1 MDHNE
6 ISMCMDVKLDTND
19 KRAIALRYKTWTRC
33 QVKIEAIKCVPCFL
47 RLSFQDEPQQQQQ
60 QTHHKMLSVSVNVP
74 GVNISLATSRT
85 KQHSYGLFWTQNRRD
100 CFIYFALETETACRR
115 HMKWMKKSIK
125 NLELYRQVFL
135 EQRRLSRDNSQKLL
149 GPLPSLPDSLCF
161 DLDANSFNFSA
172 RVSQIYEEI
181 FDGSRVSRASI
192 ASGIY
197 EEMNLTNA
205 GAARAILELPP
216 ALPPLPAH
224 RKRINTFECQPGEI
238 PRSSTNPESELAKK
252 KKYKIMLDNIFGQKR
267 RSGSA
272 SDTGQMLELQQPE
285 QELALYENAP
295 TPEATPPLKRNA
307 ANQHLKNA
315 QRNSFSSP
323 DLSKLNFLD
332 TFGEALSSEELNI
345 SLEDSAIEPI
355 SRNALL
361 AQITRQLSRADSL
374 ESLNVSEQL
383 PHNFNFSA
391 CNSSTINLIGANGA
405 VSLTQAQLLQSKKK
419 VLVDDLNGYCV
430 MAPIIQKPNSKNEQ
444 QLEKKPSTS
453 TASTS
458 SGYSTG
464 SYCSST
470 SSCNTDEQTA
480 KVANVVAPVLTE
492 AIHNESEIYESM
504 HIHSTVNTNGI
515 LAEHLYENLLAIKA
529 AQELEAQPL
538 GLGYGLSTSTPTES
552 PLLPALPPKQQT
564 PSTAGEQREPEEDY
578 YQTPRKSIISVD
590 DKIPSYYPNSCDT
603 LKSKRRSP
611 SSGVDAVRHLAS
623 ARLRRDRKENLYIS
637 SPQQII
643 EQRQKGAQCTTSS
656 SSAMSSPSSSSSS
669 TNKTKTLNKKTA
681 AHKISEG
688 VYAVTHAAKRTSNH
702 NNNNNNNHN
711 NNNDVASTVS
721 AGDEELL
728 QLAMLQN
735 IDFKFDDGQVQV
747 EASSTSSNNSSNSSS
762 KCKSRSKSNLLQ
774 LEDEYEHCYQAAE
787 RATRMLQKY
796 ATLAKFGNSP
806 TKQQQQL
813 KAMTQSQSV
822 ANTPNELQQQVQV
835 VAPPTVNSLKKFA
848 SLPRFKKIDFSP
860 LKLRLNNVLQRNPT
874 QAAQSPQ

>member
-6 ISMCMDVKLDTND
+6 ISMCMDVKLDTHD

-47 RLSFQDEPQQQQQ
+47 RLSFQSLAEEEPQQQQ
-60 QTHHKMLSVSVNVP
+60 KLLSVSVNVP

-85 KQHSYGLFWTQNRRD
+85 KQHSYGLFWTQNRRE
-100 CFIYFALETETACRR
+100 CFIYFALETETSCRR
-115 HMKWMKKSIK
+115 HMKWIKKSIK

-135 EQRRLSRDNSQKLL
+135 EQRRLSRDTSQKAL
-149 GPLPSLPDSLCF
+149 GPLPNLPDSLCF
-161 DLDANSFNFSA
+161 DLDANSFSFSA

-181 FDGSRVSRASI
+181 FDGSRISRASV

-197 EEMNLTNA
+197 EEMNLTSV
-205 GAARAILELPP
+205 GAARAILEMPP
-216 ALPPLPAH
+216 ALPPLPTH

-252 KKYKIMLDNIFGQKR
+252 KKYKNMLDNIFGQKR

-272 SDTGQMLELQQPE
+272 SVGDPRPEREEEREVEEPPQQ
-285 QELALYENAP
+285 LALYENDP
-295 TPEATPPLKRNA
+295 TPEPAPASKKRISNI
-307 ANQHLKNA
+307 QNA

-345 SLEDSAIEPI
+345 SLEDSAIEDN

-361 AQITRQLSRADSL
+361 AQITRQISKADSL
-374 ESLNVSEQL
+374 ESLNMSEQL

-391 CNSSTINLIGANGA
+391 CNTSTINLIGSNGA
-405 VSLTQAQLLQSKKK
+405 VSLNNPQLVKGKKK

-430 MAPIIQKPNSKNEQ
+430 MAPIIQKMSRNSEVP
-444 QLEKKPSTS
+444 LEKKPSAS

-470 SSCNTDEQTA
+470 SSCNTDQDQMA
-480 KVANVVAPVLTE
+480 KISNAIVPVTVAQNQ
-492 AIHNESEIYESM
+492 SDIYEPM
-504 HIHSTVNTNGI
+504 HVNSINSNSI

-529 AQELEAQPL
+529 SQELEAQPL

-564 PSTAGEQREPEEDY
+564 PTTDQREQEEEDY

-611 SSGVDAVRHLAS
+611 SSADAAPGMRHLVS
-623 ARLRRDRKENLYIS
+623 ARLRRGERKENLYIS

-643 EQRQKGAQCTTSS
+643 EQRQKTSQSTTSS
-656 SSAMSSPSSSSSS
+656 SLA
-669 TNKTKTLNKKTA
+669 KTKSLNKKTA

-688 VYAVTHAAKRTSNH
+688 VYAVTHSTKRASNGISNNNNS
-702 NNNNNNNHN
+702 NNNNNNN
-711 NNNDVASTVS
+711 DIQPV
-721 AGDEELL
+721 GEEELL

-735 IDFKFDDGQVQV
+735 IDFKFDDGQAP
-747 EASSTSSNNSSNSSS
+747 EASGSSSNNIIKN
-762 KCKSRSKSNLLQ
+762 KSKSKSSQ

-806 TKQQQQL
+806 SKQQQQL
-813 KAMTQSQSV
+813 QHQHLQLKAAMTQSQSV
-822 ANTPNELQQQVQV
+822 ANTPNELQQQV
-835 VAPPTVNSLKKFA
+835 APPVNSLKKFA

-874 QAAQSPQ
+874 TTPQSPQ

>member
-6 ISMCMDVKLDTND
+6 ISMCMDVKLDTHD
-19 KRAIALRYKTWTRC
+19 KRAIALRYKSWTRC

-47 RLSFQDEPQQQQQ
+47 RLSFQSLNDDEPQQQPQQ
-60 QTHHKMLSVSVNVP
+60 PQQHKLLSISVNVP

-115 HMKWMKKSIK
+115 HMKWIKKSIK

-135 EQRRLSRDNSQKLL
+135 EQRRLSRDTSQR
-149 GPLPSLPDSLCF
+149 GPLPNLPDSLCF
-161 DLDANSFNFSA
+161 ELDANSFNFSA

-181 FDGSRVSRASI
+181 FDGSRISRASI

-197 EEMNLTNA
+197 EEMNLTSAN
-205 GAARAILELPP
+205 AARAILEMPP

-252 KKYKIMLDNIFGQKR
+252 KKYKNMLDNIFGQKR

-272 SDTGQMLELQQPE
+272 SVDGPPPERDEEREEQQP
-285 QELALYENAP
+285 QQQLPLYENAP
-295 TPEATPPLKRNA
+295 TPETAPPRKRTPNI
-307 ANQHLKNA
+307 KNA

-345 SLEDSAIEPI
+345 SLEDSAIEDN
-355 SRNALL
+355 SRQALL
-361 AQITRQLSRADSL
+361 DQITRHVSRADSL

-391 CNSSTINLIGANGA
+391 CNTSTINLIGSNGA
-405 VSLTQAQLLQSKKK
+405 VSVTSGQLLQAKKKK

-430 MAPIIQKPNSKNEQ
+430 MAPIIQKIDSNGEVA
-444 QLEKKPSTS
+444 LEKKPSAS

-464 SYCSST
+464 SYSSST
-470 SSCNTDEQTA
+470 SSCNTDEQTVKISA
-480 KVANVVAPVLTE
+480 PAPVAVALE
-492 AIHNESEIYESM
+492 AHNESDIYEPM
-504 HIHSTVNTNGI
+504 HVNSLNSHNSI
-515 LAEHLYENLLAIKA
+515 LADHLYENLLAFKA
-529 AQELEAQPL
+529 SQELEGQPL

-564 PSTAGEQREPEEDY
+564 PTTDQREQLEQEEEDY

-611 SSGVDAVRHLAS
+611 SSADAAAPGMRHLVS
-623 ARLRRDRKENLYIS
+623 ARLRRERKENLYIS

-643 EQRQKGAQCTTSS
+643 EQRQKTTATLCTNTPTTTSTSS
-656 SSAMSSPSSSSSS
+656 SSSLA
-669 TNKTKTLNKKTA
+669 KTKTLNKKTA

-688 VYAVTHAAKRTSNH
+688 VYAVTHATKRISH
-702 NNNNNNNHN
+702 NNNNNNNN
-711 NNNDVASTVS
+711 NNQNDIQA
-721 AGDEELL
+721 AEEELL

-735 IDFKFDDGQVQV
+735 IDFKFDDGKAS
-747 EASSTSSNNSSNSSS
+747 EASSSNNPNIKSKTKSS
-762 KCKSRSKSNLLQ
+762 Q

-806 TKQQQQL
+806 TKQQQQQQLPL
-813 KAMTQSQSV
+813 KPVMTQSQS
-822 ANTPNELQQQVQV
+822 PNELQQQQQQV
-835 VAPPTVNSLKKFA
+835 AVAPVNSLKKFA
-848 SLPRFKKIDFSP
+848 SLPRFRKIDFSP

-874 QAAQSPQ
+874 AAPQSPQ

>member
-6 ISMCMDVKLDTND
+6 ISMCMDVKLDTHD
-19 KRAIALRYKTWTRC
+19 KRAIALQYKTWTKC
-33 QVKIEAIKCVPCFL
+33 LVKIEAIKCVPCFL
-47 RLSFQDEPQQQQQ
+47 RLSFQSVQSDEEPQQQQSQLHSQ
-60 QTHHKMLSVSVNVP
+60 QKLLSVSVNVP
-74 GVNISLATSRT
+74 GVSLSLATSRT

-100 CFIYFALETETACRR
+100 CFIYFALDTETACRR
-115 HMKWMKKSIK
+115 HMKWLKKSIK

-135 EQRRLSRDNSQKLL
+135 EQRRLSRDNSAQKLL
-149 GPLPSLPDSLCF
+149 GPLPNLPDSFCF
-161 DLDANSFNFSA
+161 ELEANSFSLSA

-181 FDGSRVSRASI
+181 FDGSRISRASI

-197 EEMNLTNA
+197 EEMNLSSVCAA
-205 GAARAILELPP
+205 GKILEVPP

-252 KKYKIMLDNIFGQKR
+252 KKYKNMLDNIFGQKR

-272 SDTGQMLELQQPE
+272 SVGAEREREADEEQQ
-285 QELALYENAP
+285 QQQLVLYENAP
-295 TPEATPPLKRNA
+295 TPETAPPRKRSSNMRDA
-307 ANQHLKNA
+307 H
-315 QRNSFSSP
+315 RNSFSSP

-345 SLEDSAIEPI
+345 SLEDSLIEHN
-355 SRNALL
+355 SRKVLL
-361 AQITRQLSRADSL
+361 AQITRQLSKADSL

-405 VSLTQAQLLQSKKK
+405 VAQAHPRSLQAKKK
-419 VLVDDLNGYCV
+419 VLIDDLNGYCV
-430 MAPIIQKPNSKNEQ
+430 MAPILPKTKAGSNAP
-444 QLEKKPSTS
+444 LEKKPSAS

-470 SSCNTDEQTA
+470 SSCNTDDQAA
-480 KVANVVAPVLTE
+480 KILTE
-492 AIHNESEIYESM
+492 PAATVAATAQNESCIYEAMHGRSM
-504 HIHSTVNTNGI
+504 EQNSI
-515 LAEHLYENLLAIKA
+515 LAEHLYENLLAVKA
-529 AQELEAQPL
+529 SQELELA
-538 GLGYGLSTSTPTES
+538 YGLSTSTPTES
-552 PLLPALPPKQQT
+552 PLMPALPPKQHT
-564 PSTAGEQREPEEDY
+564 PVADGGETQQPEEDY

-611 SSGVDAVRHLAS
+611 SNSAESAPGMRHLVS
-623 ARLRRDRKENLYIS
+623 ARLRRERKENLYIS

-643 EQRQKGAQCTTSS
+643 EQRQKSTSAS
-656 SSAMSSPSSSSSS
+656 PASASSSSSP
-669 TNKTKTLNKKTA
+669 TVVKTKTLSKKTA

-688 VYAVTHAAKRTSNH
+688 VYAVTHAAKRTSQGIS
-702 NNNNNNNHN
+702 NNNNNNNIN
-711 NNNDVASTVS
+711 ELQLQPAN
-721 AGDEELL
+721 AGEEQLL

-735 IDFKFDDGQVQV
+735 IDFKFDDGQAP
-747 EASSTSSNNSSNSSS
+747 EPCSSS
-762 KCKSRSKSNLLQ
+762 GSDIATKSKCAQ

-806 TKQQQQL
+806 SKKQQQQL
-813 KAMTQSQSV
+813 QLKAAMTQSV
-822 ANTPNELQQQVQV
+822 ANTPSELQQQQQQQQQL
-835 VAPPTVNSLKKFA
+835 APSGNSLKKFA

-860 LKLRLNNVLQRNPT
+860 LKLRLNNVLQRNAT
-874 QAAQSPQ
+874 AAAPASPQ

>member
-19 KRAIALRYKTWTRC
+19 KRAIALRYKSWTRC
-33 QVKIEAIKCVPCFL
+33 LVKIEAIKCVPCFL
-47 RLSFQDEPQQQQQ
+47 RLSFQSLQEDEPQQQQSQ
-60 QTHHKMLSVSVNVP
+60 QQQNHHHHHKLLSVSVNVP

-85 KQHSYGLFWTQNRRD
+85 KQHSYGIFWTQNRRD

-115 HMKWMKKSIK
+115 HMKWIKKSIK

-135 EQRRLSRDNSQKLL
+135 EQRRLSRDTSQKLL
-149 GPLPSLPDSLCF
+149 GPLPNLPDSLCF
-161 DLDANSFNFSA
+161 ELDANSFNFST

-205 GAARAILELPP
+205 GAARAILEMPP

-252 KKYKIMLDNIFGQKR
+252 KKYKTMLDNIFGQKR

-272 SDTGQMLELQQPE
+272 SEAPQPE

-295 TPEATPPLKRNA
+295 TPEATPPLKRNS
-307 ANQHLKNA
+307 NQHLKNS

-345 SLEDSAIEPI
+345 SLEDSAIEHT
-355 SRNALL
+355 SRHALL

-374 ESLNVSEQL
+374 ESLNVSGQL

-405 VSLTQAQLLQSKKK
+405 VCLTNAQLLQSRQK

-430 MAPIIQKPNSKNEQ
+430 MAPIVQKPNGNGNNEP
-444 QLEKKPSTS
+444 LEKKPSTS

-470 SSCNTDEQTA
+470 SSCNTDEQSA
-480 KVANVVAPVLTE
+480 KLGNPAAVVPAP
-492 AIHNESEIYESM
+492 AASAAAHNESDIYESM
-504 HIHSTVNTNGI
+504 HINSSNNI

-529 AQELEAQPL
+529 AQELETQPL
-538 GLGYGLSTSTPTES
+538 GMGYGLSTSTPTES

-564 PSTAGEQREPEEDY
+564 PSTAGKEQRAPEEEDY

-611 SSGVDAVRHLAS
+611 GSGDAVRHLAS
-623 ARLRRDRKENLYIS
+623 ARLRRERKENLYIS

-643 EQRQKGAQCTTSS
+643 EQRQKATQSTTSS
-656 SSAMSSPSSSSSS
+656 STATSASSLLV
-669 TNKTKTLNKKTA
+669 KTKTLNKKTA

-688 VYAVTHAAKRTSNH
+688 VYAVTHATKRSSSH
-702 NNNNNNNHN
+702 NNNNNNQNNN
-711 NNNDVASTVS
+711 NNNDVAATAN
-721 AGDEELL
+721 AGEEELL

-735 IDFKFDDGQVQV
+735 IDFKFDDGQAQP
-747 EASSTSSNNSSNSSS
+747 EASSSSSNKS
-762 KCKSRSKSNLLQ
+762 KSRSKSREVQ

-813 KAMTQSQSV
+813 KVAMTQSQS
-822 ANTPNELQQQVQV
+822 PNELQQQQVQV
-835 VAPPTVNSLKKFA
+835 VAPTVNSLKKFA

>member
-19 KRAIALRYKTWTRC
+19 KRAIALRYKSWTKC

-47 RLSFQDEPQQQQQ
+47 RLSFQCLQDDEPQQQQQ
-60 QTHHKMLSVSVNVP
+60 QHHKFLSVSVNVP
-74 GVNISLATSRT
+74 GVNISLVTSRT

-100 CFIYFALETETACRR
+100 CFVYFALETETACRR
-115 HMKWMKKSIK
+115 HMKWIKKSIK

-135 EQRRLSRDNSQKLL
+135 EQRRLSRDTSQKLL
-149 GPLPSLPDSLCF
+149 GPLPNLPDSLCF
-161 DLDANSFNFSA
+161 ELDANSFNFSA

-205 GAARAILELPP
+205 GAARAILEPP

-238 PRSSTNPESELAKK
+238 PRSNTNPESEMAKK
-252 KKYKIMLDNIFGQKR
+252 KKYKTMLDNIFGQKR
-267 RSGSA
+267 RLGSA
-272 SDTGQMLELQQPE
+272 SDAQEPE

-295 TPEATPPLKRNA
+295 TPEATPPIKRNT
-307 ANQHLKNA
+307 NQQLKNA

-345 SLEDSAIEPI
+345 SLENSAIDGTSPH
-355 SRNALL
+355 ALL
-361 AQITRQLSRADSL
+361 AEITRHLSRADSL
-374 ESLNVSEQL
+374 DSLNVSEQL

-391 CNSSTINLIGANGA
+391 CNTSTINLIGANGA
-405 VSLTQAQLLQSKKK
+405 VSLTKKK

-430 MAPIIQKPNSKNEQ
+430 MAPIIQKIHANKEQ
-444 QLEKKPSTS
+444 VEKKPSTS

-480 KVANVVAPVLTE
+480 KVPNPPAPVQAATVAP
-492 AIHNESEIYESM
+492 HNESDIYESM
-504 HIHSTVNTNGI
+504 HINSTINTNSI

-538 GLGYGLSTSTPTES
+538 ALGYGLSTSTPTES

-564 PSTAGEQREPEEDY
+564 PSAVEQRETEEDY

-603 LKSKRRSP
+603 MKSKRRSP
-611 SSGVDAVRHLAS
+611 SSGGSTNGDAVRHLAS
-623 ARLRRDRKENLYIS
+623 ARLRRERKENLYIS

-643 EQRQKGAQCTTSS
+643 DQRQKACQSTTSTFT
-656 SSAMSSPSSSSSS
+656 PSSSSLPSS
-669 TNKTKTLNKKTA
+669 ANKTKTLNKKTA

-688 VYAVTHAAKRTSNH
+688 VYAVTHSTKRASNGISSNH
-702 NNNNNNNHN
+702 NNNNNNNN
-711 NNNDVASTVS
+711 NNNDVAATVS
-721 AGDEELL
+721 TGEEELL

-735 IDFKFDDGQVQV
+735 IDFKFDDGQVQPEV
-747 EASSTSSNNSSNSSS
+747 SNSSS
-762 KCKSRSKSNLLQ
+762 SSKSKSSKIQMSREVQ

-813 KAMTQSQSV
+813 KAAMTQSQSV
-822 ANTPNELQQQVQV
+822 TNTPNEQQQVQV
-835 VAPPTVNSLKKFA
+835 AAPAVNSLKKFA